1 MDEIISQ
8 LAKLD
13 LNKQVS
19 DDSLDSI
26 CESLN
31 KLSLAPNTQVKH
43 EEITQVVQIVSK
55 LPLTPEQ
62 VKKLDNIGLVI
73 SKLMRKIKSYEFPD
87 AYKIPK
93 YVF

>member
-13 LNKQVS
+13 LDKQVS

-31 KLSLAPNTQVKH
+31 KLSLAPNTQVKS

-73 SKLMRKIKSYEFPD
+73 SNLMRKIKCYEFPD

-93 YVF
+93 CVF